1 MRKFLLA
8 CLLLSAPASAQAQQC
23 GNLVRAM
30 SLDLDDHGNYFTVP
44 VTVNGQPKHFL
55 LDTGG
60 AFTQISL
67 ATAKAMNLA
76 IAPSRFQTFDMY
88 GNSSAGQVRIDVGV
102 GRLTA
107 KNEDVIVTG
116 LGIADGIFAADFM
129 QNYDIDIDFA
139 AKKLNYFLTDHC
151 DGRVVYWPAGV
162 VAAVPF
168 HGWNSH
174 GDSHMNVTV
183 KLDGHEMTA
192 MIDTGAGGTTL
203 DAGTASQLFGLTPES
218 PGAAALGTMGANNRK
233 VFGWAFKTLEIGGLT
248 IRDPHMR
255 VIPELMG
262 KNDDSNIAADSH
274 IRRITD
280 GLQPTMLIGMS
291 TLRKLHMYI
300 AFKERKLY
308 LTAGSDQVTQRPPG
322 AQAPVAPAAAAAPA
336 PAAAGN

>member
-1 MRKFLLA
+1 MRKLLLA
-8 CLLLSAPASAQAQQC
+8 CLLLAAPAGAQAQQC
-23 GNLVRAM
+23 GNLVRVM
-30 SLDLDDHGNYFTVP
+30 SLALDDHGNYFTVP
-44 VTVNGQPKHFL
+44 VTVNGQPRHFL

-60 AFTQISL
+60 AFTQIAL
-67 ATAKAMNLA
+67 PTAKAMNLA
-76 IAPSRFQTFDMY
+76 IAPSRIQTFDMY
-88 GNSSAGQVRIDVGV
+88 GNSSAGQVRVDIGV

-107 KNEDVIVTG
+107 KNEDVLVSS
-116 LGIADGIFAADFM
+116 LGVADGIFAADFM

-139 AKKLNYFLTDHC
+139 ARKLNYFLTDHC

-192 MIDTGAGGTTL
+192 MIDTGASGSTL
-203 DAGTASQLFGLTPES
+203 DAATARQLFDLTPET
-218 PGAAALGTMGANNRK
+218 PGAVPLGVMGASNRK
-233 VFGWAFKTLEIGGLT
+233 IFGWAFKTLEIGGLT
-248 IRDPHMR
+248 IRDPHLR

-280 GLQPTMLIGMS
+280 GMQPTMLIGMN

-300 AFKERKLY
+300 AFKEHKLY
-308 LTAGSDQVTQRPPG
+308 LTAGSDQVTQRPG
-322 AQAPVAPAAAAAPA
+322 APAAPAAAAP
-336 PAAAGN
+336 AAGN